1 MDMLSQ
7 SAIIYDRIM
16 NPISQKLIQS
26 VHALAIAITDDNEII
41 RGLSFHLSLLP
52 FLMTRMPF
60 ISHSGI
66 FSFTV

>member
-26 VHALAIAITDDNEII
+26 VHVLAIAITDDNEII
-41 RGLSFHLSLLP
+41 RGLSFHLS
-52 FLMTRMPF
+52 
-60 ISHSGI
+60 
-66 FSFTV
+66 